1 MNTTRLLL
9 LTITLSIPLH
19 ATPITSHDGVSI
31 KGDSGI
37 GLHLSGPGDYL
48 FGLEDLPCEMW
59 CDYDFNDLL
68 GIVKVFEEG
77 FIQFQVVTGIGDYY
91 KRGLVSFMGTQF
103 DSLGRLQLVFSTP
116 SGIMLSG
123 TPQVWI
129 QKVSTPSQVPEPSP
143 WATLFVGLLLILG
156 VRWLTRTP
164 PCA

>member
-9 LTITLSIPLH
+9 LLALSFALQG
-19 ATPITSHDGVSI
+19 APITSHDGISI
-31 KGDSGI
+31 KGNSGI

-48 FGLEDLPCEMW
+48 FGLEDLPCEKW

-68 GIVKVFEEG
+68 GIVKVFEDG

-103 DSLGRLQLVFSTP
+103 DSLGRLQLTFSTP
-116 SGIMLSG
+116 SGTMLSG

-129 QKVSTPSQVPEPSP
+129 EKVTTPSQIPEPSP
-143 WATLFVGLLLILG
+143 WASLFMGLVFILG
-156 VRWLTRTP
+156 IRWLTRTP